1 MSEKKYKRLT
11 TQNIGEII
19 NSGFIK
25 RQLTVTSQMIK
36 NVANLI
42 TDYYGGKVNVMAVR
56 AAFSTKIRKTYSE
69 LVKGSD
75 GNYIEKNDGD
85 CFIKNRCLND
95 FHHAHDAYL
104 ASIIGKYL
112 NTVYP
117 KMADEINYNK
127 YIKYYNEQCKKNRKQ
142 KFNFILSKFDKIF
155 ERDGEIVWNG
165 VEQIKYLKNILN
177 YRDCIIT
184 HKLEEK

>member
-1 MSEKKYKRLT
+1 MKIWWEKLYKCGLMSEKKYKRLT

-117 KMADEINYNK
+117 KMADEMNNVRKI
-127 YIKYYNEQCKKNRKQ
+127 ENR
-142 KFNFILSKFDKIF
+142 NLILFCQNLI
-155 ERDGEIVWNG
+155 R
-165 VEQIKYLKNILN
+165 YLKEMERLSGMEWSRLN
-177 YRDCIIT
+177 T
-184 HKLEEK
+184 